1 MPRKFLIFV
10 VIILYLCVL
19 PLPAGAQVSA
29 TPDPPA
35 SAPSGQTPEGPH
47 PVPAHTGW
55 ATLVKD
61 TASDFVAYPK
71 RKSTW
76 VILGM
81 GAAAALA
88 VHPADD
94 YVEEHIVGNETA
106 TDIFKLGKWVGSS
119 YVQVGSAIGL
129 WVVGRYILPSGR
141 ESRTNKVSHLGFDL
155 LRAQIVSQAL
165 VQGMKYSFQRN
176 RPTGEC
182 CAFPSGHAA
191 AAFAS
196 AAVLER
202 HMGYRASWPA
212 LVGATYVAASRL
224 VDNRHF
230 LSDVVFGAA
239 VGTTAGWTVVG
250 RHGRNE
256 YALIPTPVRGGMM
269 ISLARVAN

>member
-1 MPRKFLIFV
+1 VIPAAIIFNLHV
-10 VIILYLCVL
+10 LCV
-19 PLPAGAQVSA
+19 PAAGQAA
-29 TPDPPA
+29 PTTDPPA
-35 SAPSGQTPEGPH
+35 SAAFVQTAPDPI
-47 PVPAHTGW
+47 PAHTGW
-55 ATLVKD
+55 STLVKD
-61 TASDFVAYPK
+61 TAKDFVAYPK

-81 GAAAALA
+81 GAATALA
-88 VHPADD
+88 VHPADN
-94 YVEEHIVGNETA
+94 YVEEHIVGNEAA
-106 TDIFKLGKWVGSS
+106 TDFFKLGKWVGSS
-119 YVQVGSAIGL
+119 YVQIGSAVGL
-129 WVVGRYILPSGR
+129 WVVGRYIFAPAAN

-182 CAFPSGHAA
+182 CAFPSGHSA

-202 HMGYRASWPA
+202 HMGYRGSWPA

-230 LSDVVFGAA
+230 LSDVAFGAA

-256 YALIPTPVRGGMM
+256 YALMPTPVRGGMAIM
-269 ISLARVAN
+269 LTRIAD